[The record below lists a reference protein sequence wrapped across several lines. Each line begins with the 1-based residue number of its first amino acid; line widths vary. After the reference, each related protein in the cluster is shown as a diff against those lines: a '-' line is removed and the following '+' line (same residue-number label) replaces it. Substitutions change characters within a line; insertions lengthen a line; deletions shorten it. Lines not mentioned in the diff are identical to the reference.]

1 MADAYTGTSAL
12 SNVITASADMY
23 VRADLRQKPLLR
35 RFADTRPVQ
44 VDRPGSSVSLFV
56 RSDLAAATTP
66 LNETTDPDAVALTN
80 PTSTSLTVNEYG
92 NMSIA
97 TIKAKAQSFMDVD
110 VDQLDMLAWNMA
122 DSLDTLVQTV
132 LHGATNQIWA
142 NGKGATGSLLATDN
156 LSPVEVRKA
165 VVNLRTN
172 AAVPRVAELFAAAV
186 HPRVSADLRAA
197 TGAGSWQDLH
207 KYAQP
212 GFFWPGC
219 VGVFEGAFFV
229 ETSRCA
235 NSAIGSG
242 GATVFDSYF
251 MGREAL
257 AEGVQ
262 IEPEIRIGTIPDKF
276 NRFSPLG
283 WYGMLGWTLFRQ
295 KAIYNVQSG
304 SQY

>member
-12 SNVITASADMY
+12 SNVILASSDMY
-23 VRADLRQKPLLR
+23 VRAELRQKPLLR
-35 RFADTRPVQ
+35 NFADTRPVQ
-44 VDRPGSSVSLFV
+44 VDRPGSSVSLYI

-66 LNETTDPDAVALTN
+66 LNETSDPDAVALSN

-110 VDQLDMLAWNMA
+110 IDQLDMLTWNMA
-122 DSLDTLVQTV
+122 DSLDTLVATTLTGATNKV
-132 LHGATNQIWA
+132 YANGHTATNQIVA
-142 NGKGATGSLLATDN
+142 SDVLTPT
-156 LSPVEVRKA
+156 ECRKA
-165 VVNLRTN
+165 VVNLRAN
-172 AAVPRVAELFAAAV
+172 AAVPRVAELYAAAI

-229 ETSRCA
+229 ETTRTTTHA
-235 NSAIGSG
+235 DGSG
-242 GATVFDSYF
+242 GATVYDTYF
-251 MGREAL
+251 LGREFL

-262 IEPEIRIGTIPDKF
+262 IEPGIRVGVVPDKF
-276 NRFSPLG
+276 NRFMPLG
-283 WYGMLGWTLFRQ
+283 WYGMLGWTIFRQ
-295 KAIYNVQSG
+295 KAGYQVQSG